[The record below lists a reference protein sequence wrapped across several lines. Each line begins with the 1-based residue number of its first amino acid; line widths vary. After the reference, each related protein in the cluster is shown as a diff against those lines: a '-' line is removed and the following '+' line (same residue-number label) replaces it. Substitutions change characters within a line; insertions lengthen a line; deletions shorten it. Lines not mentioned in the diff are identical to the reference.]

1 MKRPPGILALS
12 EWELDEMLLLRR
24 RGWTNYE
31 LAHFYGISTK
41 SVERYCKRAGADSRR
56 EGVNGV
62 SANA

>member
-24 RGWTNYE
+24 RGLTNFE

-41 SVERYCKRAGADSRR
+41 SVERYCKRAGADSRPAASK
-56 EGVNGV
+56 VD
-62 SANA
+62 

>member
-1 MKRPPGILALS
+1 MKRLPGILALS

-41 SVERYCKRAGADSRR
+41 SVERYCKRAGADTLPAASK
-56 EGVNGV
+56 VD
-62 SANA
+62 